1 MRSSSLTFG
10 AITRRWTRGSGSKAQ
25 AGRCSRARGR
35 GASTRVRTVC
45 ALRSSEA
52 AVRRRTR
59 ARCRLFPGVRRGRA
73 ERIRADGDA
82 RGGAARVAIAA
93 VALLLYALFLK
104 PVGFLVC
111 TLLLMLLLL
120 RGICKV
126 SWRASL
132 LAALPAVAL
141 SYFLFTRLGV
151 PLPAGVLAF

>member
-1 MRSSSLTFG
+1 MDQEVKRKLAGVRERAGAVLLLAFG
-10 AITRRWTRGSGSKAQ
+10 LY
-25 AGRCSRARGR
+25 
-35 GASTRVRTVC
+35 
-45 ALRSSEA
+45 ALFEA
-52 AVRRRTR
+52 AK
-59 ARCRLFPGVRRGRA
+59 LPFGGVRAPDAGFFPVCVAAALSVFAMMAMLA
-73 ERIRADGDA
+73 EAPRDEA
-82 RGGAARVAIAA
+82 GAATRDGNGATRVAIAA